1 MSDQIL
7 IDIDN
12 LYKLYDYRNIKL
24 YYQFTFFPKYK
35 SIDID
40 VFYDIINSLSI
51 K

>member
-24 YYQFTFFPKYK
+24 YYQDVCMELDAEWQRVFF
-35 SIDID
+35 
-40 VFYDIINSLSI
+40 
-51 K
+51 